1 MRPTRR
7 QEEII
12 ARDWSSRRP
21 IGELLILRLR
31 LSLAPTARSE
41 RGTDSSGEV
50 FLDRE

>member
-41 RGTDSSGEV
+41 RGTDKGEV